1 MCCTV
6 RCDHR
11 LHDPATVLRET
22 VVYLLVPTLAHRVPV
37 LHLVRG
43 RVGSR
48 AGVRLRLRLRL
59 WLRLQV
65 RVRFQLRV
73 RVGAR
78 ARARARVR
86 VGRVPA
92 LHRGYS
98 RHAPRVHLCDGR
110 RRARRRA
117 AMLRRRARRRRPRA
131 RRHARRGGRGAR
143 SSAEAPAAVQ
153 AWGAQVCM
161 RSTVGQALV
170 HVPRTSRTWAPCA
183 SCPAPRVRAARRRPV
198 RIRHSYGTAA
208 ARLRHGV
215 HVNTGQVHRPSLSRR
230 SGRGGND
237 RPSVWALL
245 VPRTRGG
252 GAGARCS
259 EAVPPDASR
268 RSSRVPPALTGREV
282 LRLRPPAVTGRSAA
296 EAGRAAVVAGRI
308 NAVESI
314 GALR

>member
-11 LHDPATVLRET
+11 LHDAATVLRET

-43 RVGSR
+43 RVGGR

-198 RIRHSYGTAA
+198 RIRHSYGTAT
-208 ARLRHGV
+208 ARLRHGCGTACMLTQV
-215 HVNTGQVHRPSLSRR
+215 RYTGPRCLGAQAEGEMTAQA
-230 SGRGGND
+230 SGH
-237 RPSVWALL
+237 SWFH
-245 VPRTRGG
+245 
-252 GAGARCS
+252 
-259 EAVPPDASR
+259 
-268 RSSRVPPALTGREV
+268 
-282 LRLRPPAVTGRSAA
+282 
-296 EAGRAAVVAGRI
+296 GRAAAARARGAARRSRPTPR
-308 NAVESI
+308 AAAHES
-314 GALR
+314 RQR